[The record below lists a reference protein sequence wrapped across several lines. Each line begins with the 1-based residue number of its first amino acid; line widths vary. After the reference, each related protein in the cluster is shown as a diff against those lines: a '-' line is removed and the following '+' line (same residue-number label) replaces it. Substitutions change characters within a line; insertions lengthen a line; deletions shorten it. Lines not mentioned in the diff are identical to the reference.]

1 MIEKYYVVDVN
12 GDKYGPEDIVQL
24 TKWVR
29 EGRILPDNIISDAE
43 GNKTLAKNILS
54 FNDDSIVPQKIFS
67 IPNYNLLIITLL
79 VLGILAA
86 IFAIAYFGL
95 RSNYNALELQHI
107 ELKREYTTL
116 EGNYKQLEKDNKH
129 IKDNATKLIQDMVDK
144 YNMIESERDDLVGKL
159 NQEITNNF
167 NDTSDSSTTVDSL
180 TKDINTDLNN
190 NPKDTTKEGDSN

>member
-190 NPKDTTKEGDSN
+190 NPNDTTKEGDSN

>member
-54 FNDDSIVPQKIFS
+54 FNDNIVPQKIFS
-67 IPNYNLLIITLL
+67 IPNYNLLIITIL

-129 IKDNATKLIQDMVDK
+129 IKDSATKLIQDMVSK

-190 NPKDTTKEGDSN
+190 NPKDTIKEGDNN

>member
-54 FNDDSIVPQKIFS
+54 FNDNIVPQKIFP
-67 IPNYNLLIITLL
+67 IPNYNLLIITIL

-86 IFAIAYFGL
+86 IFVIAYFGL

-129 IKDNATKLIQDMVDK
+129 IKDSATKLIQDMVSK
-144 YNMIESERDDLVGKL
+144 YNVIQSERDDLVGKL
-159 NQEITNNF
+159 NQEISNQF

-190 NPKDTTKEGDSN
+190 NPNDTTKEGDSN